1 MLTKLTLHA
10 FRGVGAL
17 TLDRFARVTL
27 LVGNNGVGK
36 TSVLEALYLF
46 AETQSRGAIKE
57 ILDRRR
63 YEGGEQNLMSTIRA
77 MGSEDSIVISAA
89 GEAKT
94 WDLTITEEGGQA
106 NALSRST
113 LADGTVHVFARQL
126 NLNRWGSNSRPDDR
140 PHAIWFDFAAT
151 TDLMVAKRLGTL
163 RRRNRMGDMV
173 KSLQRVDPRVEDLS
187 QIEEEGAPHMETF
200 VKLQG
205 LGEWIRLTQAGHGLR
220 YAAALFTELDGA
232 KDAIVLI
239 DEIEVGLHH
248 DVLDAVWKTIR
259 AVAEANNL
267 QIFATTHSYEC
278 IKAADAA
285 FADAQDDLR
294 LIRLQRVKGTVRAI
308 DYPPDVR
315 HNALEDGMEVR

>member
-1 MLTKLTLHA
+1 MLTKLTLHD
-10 FRGVGAL
+10 FRGFGDLVLEG
-17 TLDRFARVTL
+17 FARANL
-27 LVGNNGVGK
+27 IVGTNSVGK
-36 TSVLEALYLF
+36 TSVMEGLYLLCEQH
-46 AETQSRGAIKE
+46 ARPAVKE
-57 ILDRRR
+57 ILDRRK
-63 YEGGEQNLMSTIRA
+63 YNGGEPNILLSLRSSGRDNQEVVITGSDGARTWASSLSDKSGRLMWASWSNDATGNLRMVTN
-77 MGSEDSIVISAA
+77 GV
-89 GEAKT
+89 
-94 WDLTITEEGGQA
+94 
-106 NALSRST
+106 NA
-113 LADGTVHVFARQL
+113 
-126 NLNRWGSNSRPDDR
+126 WGNNEFDER
-140 PHAIWFDFAAT
+140 PHAIWFDLAAT
-151 TDLMVAKRLGTL
+151 SDLMVAKRLGKL
-163 RRRNRMGDMV
+163 RRRNRMGDILQW
-173 KSLQRVDPRVEDLS
+173 LQRVDPRVEDIS
-187 QIEEEGAPHMETF
+187 QIEEEGAPHMEVF
-200 VKLQG
+200 VKMQG
-205 LGEWIRLTQAGHGLR
+205 LPEWIRLTQAGHGLR

-315 HNALEDGMEVR
+315 HGALEDGMEVR

>member
-10 FRGVGAL
+10 FRGFDDL
-17 TLDRFARVTL
+17 TLDGFARANL
-27 LVGNNGVGK
+27 LVGTNSVGK
-36 TSVLEALYLF
+36 TSVLEALYILCEIQVRNPVHETLARRKYAGGDQNVF
-46 AETQSRGAIKE
+46 SAIHSMASAEP
-57 ILDRRR
+57 L
-63 YEGGEQNLMSTIRA
+63 
-77 MGSEDSIVISAA
+77 VISSFSDARMWSVDIDEEA
-89 GEAKT
+89 G
-94 WDLTITEEGGQA
+94 L
-106 NALSRST
+106 LHST
-113 LADGTVHVFARQL
+113 LRARDEAGKE
-126 NLNRWGSNSRPDDR
+126 RSRKFNAQQSTSTRFDDR

-173 KSLQRVDPRVEDLS
+173 KWLQRVDPRVEDLS

-294 LIRLQRVKGTVRAI
+294 LIRLQRVKGTVQVI

-315 HNALEDGMEVR
+315 HDALEDGMEVR